1 MKRTKKPGINQ
12 GAQKQHKR
20 AQIRVLKNQKVISK
34 NVSQTFRQ
42 KKQMQQI
49 LQRAPSSGE
58 AQADAHSY
66 SGEDEEE
73 GGWIEDVTEDG
84 QNDRR

>member
-1 MKRTKKPGINQ
+1 MRKIGTDAKKHQ
-12 GAQKQHKR
+12 
-20 AQIRVLKNQKVISK
+20 SE
-34 NVSQTFRQ
+34 
-42 KKQMQQI
+42 
-49 LQRAPSSGE
+49 LQAEEANAADAAKSTLSAGE
-58 AQADAHSY
+58 ARADEYSY

>member
-1 MKRTKKPGINQ
+1 M
-12 GAQKQHKR
+12 
-20 AQIRVLKNQKVISK
+20 
-34 NVSQTFRQ
+34 
-42 KKQMQQI
+42 
-49 LQRAPSSGE
+49 GE
-58 AQADAHSY
+58 AQADEHSY

>member
-1 MKRTKKPGINQ
+1 MKRTKNPGINQ

-34 NVSQTFRQ
+34 NVSQTSDRRSKCSRSCKEHPFIGR
-42 KKQMQQI
+42 
-49 LQRAPSSGE
+49 S
-58 AQADAHSY
+58 QADAHSY